1 MKKESQRNSIFSSFD
16 FSNVKG
22 KNRTKILHATGIII
36 VGLISSSML
45 NLIIL
50 SDLYAKELSSFFG
63 IMIFGAVAAVLF
75 GAGYYLLSRF
85 VKNVDRNVMGHHVGR
100 YASFFHSLYK
110 IIKLFYFVNVA
121 VFIIYFL
128 QMVMTSQYSIG
139 LGLGS
144 WTGMSIFTATIFS
157 VMAYKFFSWY
167 RSRRD
172 IAILL
177 YGLSFAVVVFNVGL
191 HASTNIFILSTTP
204 GRIETPLPM
213 EMQYQSDAN
222 VKNSASQ
229 AGFFLGLIPSRIAL
243 FLYWLGTVVLLRN
256 YSKQIGRTKFWTLA
270 ILPLAAMLIGAVFI
284 FGAFGSSTVLF
295 RATISGAAF
304 YAASILFAILFLT
317 VARNANKSNH
327 KTVAHHLTV
336 CAIGIVIFLAAGA
349 GSASHLIDWIHV
361 PYPPFFFFFTYFL
374 SLGALLYSMGF
385 YFAAIAISKDVSVR
399 KSLKQFASRGSKLF
413 DNLGLA
419 DMEQE
424 LQKRVTRIAKDHEE
438 SLQVQTGIRQQ
449 SIEEEEMKGYL
460 EEAMNEVNRMKSG
473 K

>member
-1 MKKESQRNSIFSSFD
+1 VKKENQRNSIFYSFD
-16 FSNVKG
+16 FSNTKG
-22 KNRTKILHATGIII
+22 KNRTKILVTTGIII
-36 VGLISSSML
+36 VGLIAASML

-50 SDLYAKELSSFFG
+50 SDLYAKELASFFG
-63 IMIFGAVAAVLF
+63 ITIFGAVAAILF
-75 GAGYYLLSRF
+75 GAGYYFLSRF
-85 VKNVDRNVMGHHVGR
+85 VNNVDRNVMSHHASR
-100 YASFFHSLYK
+100 YASFFHSLYT

-121 VFIIYFL
+121 VFTIYFL
-128 QMVMTSQYSIG
+128 QMVITSQYSIG
-139 LGLGS
+139 LGLGA

-177 YGLSFAVVVFNVGL
+177 YGLSFAMVVFNIGL

-222 VKNSASQ
+222 VKSSESQ
-229 AGFFLGLIPSRIAL
+229 TGFFLGLIPGRIAL

-284 FGAFGSSTVLF
+284 FGTFGSSTVLF

-317 VARNANKSNH
+317 VARNAHKSNH
-327 KTVAHHLTV
+327 KTVAHHLTG
-336 CAIGIVIFLAAGA
+336 CAIGIVIFLTAGA

-374 SLGALLYSMGF
+374 SLGALLYSVGF
-385 YFAAIAISKDVSVR
+385 YFAVIAISKDVGVR

-424 LQKRVTRIAKDHEE
+424 LQKGVTRIAKDHEE

-449 SIEEEEMKGYL
+449 SIGEEEMKGYL
-460 EEAMNEVNRMKSG
+460 EEVMNEVNRMKSG

>member
-1 MKKESQRNSIFSSFD
+1 
-16 FSNVKG
+16 
-22 KNRTKILHATGIII
+22 
-36 VGLISSSML
+36 
-45 NLIIL
+45 
-50 SDLYAKELSSFFG
+50 
-63 IMIFGAVAAVLF
+63 
-75 GAGYYLLSRF
+75 
-85 VKNVDRNVMGHHVGR
+85 
-100 YASFFHSLYK
+100 
-110 IIKLFYFVNVA
+110 
-121 VFIIYFL
+121 
-128 QMVMTSQYSIG
+128 MVMTSQYSIG

-295 RATISGAAF
+295 RATISGTAF

-385 YFAAIAISKDVSVR
+385 YFAAIAISKDVGVR

>member
-1 MKKESQRNSIFSSFD
+1 MSSSFD
-16 FSNVKG
+16 FSNLKG
-22 KNRTKILHATGIII
+22 KGRRKILGATGVII
-36 VGLISSSML
+36 VGLISASML

-50 SDLYAKELSSFFG
+50 SDLYAKELSSYFG
-63 IMIFGAVAAVLF
+63 IMIFAVVAAVLF
-75 GAGYYLLSRF
+75 GAGYYLLLRF
-85 VKNVDRNVMGHHVGR
+85 VNNVDRTVMSHHVGR
-100 YASFFHSLYK
+100 YASFFHLLYK
-110 IIKLFYFVNVA
+110 IVKLFYFVNVA
-121 VFIIYFL
+121 VFVIYFL
-128 QMVMTSQYSIG
+128 QMILISQYSIG

-144 WTGMSIFTATIFS
+144 STGMSILAMTIFS
-157 VMAYKFFSWY
+157 LMAYKFFSWY

-177 YGLSFAVVVFNVGL
+177 YGLSFTVVVFNFGL
-191 HASTNIFILSTTP
+191 DVSNDIYILSTNP
-204 GRIETPLPM
+204 SRIETPLSV

-222 VKNSASQ
+222 VKSSASQ
-229 AGFFLGLIPSRIAL
+229 TGFLLGLMSGRIAL
-243 FLYWLGTVVLLRN
+243 VLYWLGTVVLLRN

-284 FGAFGSSTVLF
+284 FGGFGNSTVLF

-304 YAASILFAILFLT
+304 YAASILFAILFLI

-327 KTVAHHLTV
+327 KTVAHHLTA
-336 CAIGIVIFLAAGA
+336 CAIGMVIFLVAAA
-349 GSASHLIDWIHV
+349 GSASHLIDWIHI
-361 PYPPFFFFFTYFL
+361 PYPPFFFFFAYFL

-385 YFAAIAISKDVSVR
+385 YFAAIAISKDVGVR

-413 DNLGLA
+413 DNLGSA

-449 SIEEEEMKGYL
+449 SIEEEEIKEYI
-460 EEAMNEVNRMKSG
+460 EEVIKEVNRMKSG

>member
-1 MKKESQRNSIFSSFD
+1 VKKENRRNSISSSFD
-16 FSNVKG
+16 FSNIKG
-22 KNRTKILHATGIII
+22 RNRTKILAATGIII
-36 VGLISSSML
+36 VGLIAASML

-50 SDLYAKELSSFFG
+50 SDLYAKQLSSFFG
-63 IMIFGAVAAVLF
+63 ITIFGVVAAILF
-75 GAGYYLLSRF
+75 GAGYYFLSRF
-85 VKNVDRNVMGHHVGR
+85 VNNVDRNVMSHHASR
-100 YASFFHSLYK
+100 YASFFHSLYT

-121 VFIIYFL
+121 VFTIYFL

-139 LGLGS
+139 LGLGA

-177 YGLSFAVVVFNVGL
+177 YGLSFAVVVFNIGL
-191 HASTNIFILSTTP
+191 HASTNVFILSTTP

-222 VKNSASQ
+222 VISSASQ
-229 AGFFLGLIPSRIAL
+229 TGFFLGLIPGRIAL

-256 YSKQIGRTKFWTLA
+256 YSKQIGRTKFWTIA

-317 VARNANKSNH
+317 VARKANKSNH

-336 CAIGIVIFLAAGA
+336 CAIGIVIFLTAGA

-374 SLGALLYSMGF
+374 SLGALLYSVGF
-385 YFAAIAISKDVSVR
+385 YFATIAISKDVGVR
-399 KSLKQFASRGSKLF
+399 NSLKQFASRGSKLF
-413 DNLGLA
+413 DNLGFA

-438 SLQVQTGIRQQ
+438 SLQVQTGIPQQ
-449 SIEEEEMKGYL
+449 SIGEEEMKGYL

>member
-1 MKKESQRNSIFSSFD
+1 VKKGNQRNSISSSFD
-16 FSNVKG
+16 FSNLKG
-22 KNRTKILHATGIII
+22 KNRTKILAATGIII
-36 VGLISSSML
+36 VGLIAASML
-45 NLIIL
+45 NLVIL
-50 SDLYAKELSSFFG
+50 SDLYAKQLSSFFG
-63 IMIFGAVAAVLF
+63 IMVFGVVAAVLF
-75 GAGYYLLSRF
+75 GAGYYFLSRF
-85 VKNVDRNVMGHHVGR
+85 VNNVDRNVMSHHAGR
-100 YASFFHSLYK
+100 YASFFHSLYT
-110 IIKLFYFVNVA
+110 IIKAFYFVNVV
-121 VFIIYFL
+121 VFTIYFL

-139 LGLGS
+139 LGLGA

-157 VMAYKFFSWY
+157 VMTYKFFSWY

-177 YGLSFAVVVFNVGL
+177 YGLSFAVVVFNIGL
-191 HASTNIFILSTTP
+191 HASTNVFILSTTP
-204 GRIETPLPM
+204 SRIETPLPM

-222 VKNSASQ
+222 VMNSTSQ
-229 AGFFLGLIPSRIAL
+229 TGFFLGLIPGRIAF

-256 YSKQIGRTKFWTLA
+256 YSKQIGRTKFWTIA

-284 FGAFGSSTVLF
+284 FGAFGSSTLLF

-304 YAASILFAILFLT
+304 YTASVLFAILFLT
-317 VARNANKSNH
+317 VARKTNKSNH

-336 CAIGIVIFLAAGA
+336 CAIGIVIFLTAGA

-374 SLGALLYSMGF
+374 SLGALLYSVGF
-385 YFAAIAISKDVSVR
+385 YFATIAISKDVGVR
-399 KSLKQFASRGSKLF
+399 KSLKLFASRGSKLF

-424 LQKRVTRIAKDHEE
+424 LQNRVTMIAKDHEE
-438 SLQVQTGIRQQ
+438 SLQLQTGVSQQ
-449 SIEEEEMKGYL
+449 SIEEEEMKEYL

>member
-1 MKKESQRNSIFSSFD
+1 MKKENQRNSISSSFGFSS
-16 FSNVKG
+16 VKG
-22 KNRTKILHATGIII
+22 KNRTKILVATGIII
-36 VGLISSSML
+36 VGLISASML
-45 NLIIL
+45 NLVIL
-50 SDLYAKELSSFFG
+50 SDLYAKELSSSFG
-63 IMIFGAVAAVLF
+63 IIIFGVIAAVLF
-75 GAGYYLLSRF
+75 GAAYYLLSRF
-85 VKNVDRNVMGHHVGR
+85 VKNVDRNVMSLHAGR

-110 IIKLFYFVNVA
+110 IIQLFYFVNVA
-121 VFIIYFL
+121 VFTIYFL
-128 QMVMTSQYSIG
+128 QIVMTSQYSIG
-139 LGLGS
+139 LGLTS

-177 YGLSFAVVVFNVGL
+177 YGLSFAVVVFNIGL
-191 HASTNIFILSTTP
+191 HASTNISILSTTP
-204 GRIETPLPM
+204 GRSETPLPP

-222 VKNSASQ
+222 VKSSASQ
-229 AGFFLGLIPSRIAL
+229 TGFFLGLIPGRIAL

-256 YSKQIGRTKFWTLA
+256 YSKQIGRAKFWTLA

-284 FGAFGSSTVLF
+284 FGGFGSSTVLF

-317 VARNANKSNH
+317 VARNAKQSNH

-336 CAIGIVIFLAAGA
+336 CAIGIVIFLTAGA

-374 SLGALLYSMGF
+374 SLGALLYSVGF
-385 YFAAIAISKDVSVR
+385 YFAAIAISKDIGVR

-413 DNLGLA
+413 DNIGLA

-424 LQKRVTRIAKDHEE
+424 LQKRVTRIAKDQEE
-438 SLQVQTGIRQQ
+438 SLQVQTGIPQQ

-460 EEAMNEVNRMKSG
+460 EEAMNEVNRLKSG

>member
-1 MKKESQRNSIFSSFD
+1 MKKENQRSSISSSFD

-22 KNRTKILHATGIII
+22 KNRTKILAATGIII
-36 VGLISSSML
+36 VGLISASML

-50 SDLYAKELSSFFG
+50 SDLYAKELSSLFG
-63 IMIFGAVAAVLF
+63 IMIFGAVAAILF

-85 VKNVDRNVMGHHVGR
+85 VKNIDRNVMSHHAGR

-144 WTGMSIFTATIFS
+144 WTGMSIFIAMIFS

-167 RSRRD
+167 MSRSD

-177 YGLSFAVVVFNVGL
+177 YGLSFAVVVFHIGL

-222 VKNSASQ
+222 VKSSASQ
-229 AGFFLGLIPSRIAL
+229 TGFFLELIPGRIAL

-284 FGAFGSSTVLF
+284 FGGFGSNTVLF
-295 RATISGAAF
+295 RATISSAAF

-327 KTVAHHLTV
+327 KTVAHHLTA
-336 CAIGIVIFLAAGA
+336 CAIGIIVFLAASA
-349 GSASHLIDWIHV
+349 GSASHLVDWIHV

-385 YFAAIAISKDVSVR
+385 YFAAIAISKDVGVR

-438 SLQVQTGIRQQ
+438 SLQIQTGIRQQ
-449 SIEEEEMKGYL
+449 SIEEAELKEYL

>member
-1 MKKESQRNSIFSSFD
+1 VKKENQRNSISSSFG
-16 FSNVKG
+16 FSNLKG
-22 KNRTKILHATGIII
+22 KNRTKILAATGIII
-36 VGLISSSML
+36 VGLISASML
-45 NLIIL
+45 NLVIL
-50 SDLYAKELSSFFG
+50 SDLYAKQLSSFFG
-63 IMIFGAVAAVLF
+63 IMIFGVVAAVLF

-85 VKNVDRNVMGHHVGR
+85 VKNVDRNVMSNHAGR

-110 IIKLFYFVNVA
+110 IIQLFYFVNIA
-121 VFIIYFL
+121 VFTIYFL

-177 YGLSFAVVVFNVGL
+177 YGLSFAVVVFNIGF
-191 HASTNIFILSTTP
+191 HASTNVSILSTTP
-204 GRIETPLPM
+204 GRIEIPLPM

-222 VKNSASQ
+222 LKSSASQ
-229 AGFFLGLIPSRIAL
+229 TGFFLGLIPGRIAL

-256 YSKQIGRTKFWTLA
+256 YSKQIGRAKFWTLA

-284 FGAFGSSTVLF
+284 FGGFGSSTVLF

-304 YAASILFAILFLT
+304 YAASILFAMLFLT
-317 VARNANKSNH
+317 VARNASKSNH

-336 CAIGIVIFLAAGA
+336 CAIGVVVFLVAGA

-385 YFAAIAISKDVSVR
+385 YFATIAISKDVGVR

-413 DNLGLA
+413 GNLGIA

-424 LQKRVTRIAKDHEE
+424 LQKNVTRIAREHEE

-449 SIEEEEMKGYL
+449 SIEEEEMKCYL
-460 EEAMNEVNRMKSG
+460 EEAINEVNRMKSG